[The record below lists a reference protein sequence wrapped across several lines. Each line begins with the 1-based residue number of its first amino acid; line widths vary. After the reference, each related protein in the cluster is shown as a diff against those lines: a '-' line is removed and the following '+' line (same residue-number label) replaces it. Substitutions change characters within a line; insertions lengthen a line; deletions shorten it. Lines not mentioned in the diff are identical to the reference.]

1 LFQLIKLALAG
12 REDVHYGADVHQNPA
27 RFGGP
32 FTAARFGIIG
42 IERMFFDAI
51 GNGL

>member
-1 LFQLIKLALAG
+1 LIKLALAG
-12 REDVHYGADVHQNPA
+12 REDVHYGADIVHQNPA
-27 RFGGP
+27 RFGCP